1 MKKTQRKEIPMI
13 ERIREARKSE
23 GGFTLIEL
31 LMVIVI
37 LGILAGV
44 VVFAVSGIQDK
55 GKAAACQSDV
65 KTVTVA
71 AETYYA
77 QNGSYAASVAALE
90 TAGLI
95 HSTPTDVT
103 YSVTA
108 ATATA
113 PAKVTVAG
121 NGTGNCAA

>member
-1 MKKTQRKEIPMI
+1 MKKTQRKEFPMI

-44 VVFAVSGIQDK
+44 VVFAVSGINDK
-55 GKAAACQSDV
+55 GKKSACQADV
-65 KTVTVA
+65 STL
-71 AETYYA
+71 ETAVEAYYA
-77 QNGSYAASVAALE
+77 QVGSYPTAGDPGLLQLK

-95 HSTPTDVT
+95 HSAASPASGTVLAAAGAVTPG
-103 YSVTA
+103 A
-108 ATATA
+108 A
-113 PAKVTVAG
+113 
-121 NGTGNCAA
+121 CA